1 MLSFY
6 RFPRRSSDDPGSPPP
21 SAAQLAPAPISAPEP
36 PAARIV
42 VASQPTERELSLAAE
57 LQAVTGRLTTT
68 EAEKRAREQRI
79 NELEDEL
86 NRLKK
91 LATPTPPSAPSKK
104 SNGWFFED

>member
-1 MLSFY
+1 MEINT
-6 RFPRRSSDDPGSPPP
+6 PTAPPP
-21 SAAQLAPAPISAPEP
+21 EAPAPAPTPAPEP

-42 VASQPTERELSLAAE
+42 VTAQPTDREISLAAE
-57 LQAVTGRLTTT
+57 LQTVTGRLTTT

-91 LATPTPPSAPSKK
+91 LATPTPPSAPAKK
-104 SNGWFFED
+104 NNGWFFED